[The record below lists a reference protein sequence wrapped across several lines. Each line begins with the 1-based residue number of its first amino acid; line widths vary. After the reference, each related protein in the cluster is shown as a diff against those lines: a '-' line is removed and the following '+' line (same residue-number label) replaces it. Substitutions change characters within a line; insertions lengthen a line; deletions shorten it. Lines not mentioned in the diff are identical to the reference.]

1 MKSIIA
7 TSILFSLFVSFLE
20 AAKDPSHV
28 GRPHFFRKS
37 FGGYEQICR
46 PGKSNATKIST
57 VKVDEEFECAQEAIF
72 KAVEKTEK
80 AVFGAVQDEVKLIF
94 CPPGDFHYNK
104 RAPCKNTETGNAVK
118 VAISSPSKATLTK
131 GCLEQ
136 PDITSRNECIKELL
150 TGNFE

>member
-1 MKSIIA
+1 MLY
-7 TSILFSLFVSFLE
+7 SILE
-20 AAKDPSHV
+20 AQQALSTYCFISELKLRTNTFTS
-28 GRPHFFRKS
+28 
-37 FGGYEQICR
+37 R